1 MTTRLTFLG
10 KSLFTMIILVNSSYA
25 NTTPPQ
31 DKTPNQLETQ
41 R

>member
-10 KSLFTMIILVNSSYA
+10 KSLFTMVILVNSSYA
-25 NTTPPQ
+25 NTTPSQ
-31 DKTPNQLETQ
+31 DKTTNQLETQ

>member
-1 MTTRLTFLG
+1 MTTRPTLLA
-10 KSLFTMIILVNSSYA
+10 KSLIAMMILVNSSYA

-31 DKTPNQLETQ
+31 DKTINQLETQ